1 MSIGFLVAELVIM
14 TVKMEYR
21 LPRSI
26 TSVKLTNL
34 TFLFDFFILLFS
46 GPLYL
51 FVLE

>member
-21 LPRSI
+21 PPRSI
-26 TSVKLTNL
+26 ASVKLTNL